1 MFGFSLSFASIM
13 HPLTNWHWG
22 LFFLFMVVADRLTL
36 AENSYLTPPAA
47 TFTTTKQVS
56 ATTSGGQPPPSASS
70 LFYKFDCSAD
80 TFEISLTSFASIWAI
95 INVVVVFIASII
107 FIMYACFTKFVQDVS
122 QP

>member
-1 MFGFSLSFASIM
+1 MFGFPLSFALTM
-13 HPLTNWHWG
+13 HPLTKWHWG
-22 LFFLFMVVADRLTL
+22 LFFLFMVIADHFVL
-36 AENSYLTPPAA
+36 AENSYLTPPVA
-47 TFTTTKQVS
+47 TFTSTKQVS
-56 ATTSGGQPPPSASS
+56 ATSAVAQPSASPS
-70 LFYKFDCSAD
+70 TLFYKFDCSAD